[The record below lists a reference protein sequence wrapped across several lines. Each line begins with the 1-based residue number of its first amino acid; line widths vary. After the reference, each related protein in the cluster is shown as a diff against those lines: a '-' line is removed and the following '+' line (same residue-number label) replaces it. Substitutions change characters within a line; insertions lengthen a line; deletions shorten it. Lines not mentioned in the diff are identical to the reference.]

1 MKIAVIFT
9 KILQDLYRVQG
20 TANMKFLIR
29 VRIRTLNKIGD
40 FLPLPNEGRNYFI
53 LPMFNTTFF
62 AVVMLVQCILQLT
75 LATFQLQGLQLN
87 RL

>member
-29 VRIRTLNKIGD
+29 MRIRTLNKIGD

-53 LPMFNTTFF
+53 LPMFNTRGFF

-75 LATFQLQGLQLN
+75 LATF
-87 RL
+87 